1 MLIHGAS
8 WFSPFGNRRYEGGSW
23 EYFNHYKIE
32 GFTRLDLEDMLM
44 LEDLTSRNNSEANVY
59 LVLPDPQVALE
70 WEEDAEAVKMQQP
83 EQSSKVE
90 KCKIE
95 ELPEGCTVVPDV
107 VVNPL
112 EAAPQFLPK
121 SEDSNEVDS
130 NEVEDD
136 LDYIIPPEM
145 EDYMICIVLIIL
157 GLCQTLH
164 KPLGCK
170 DPAKESDSYA
180 EPDGPKS
187 PNVVVI
193 GFKEPLEETSTDKR
207 LRLRRMRKAQPQTQ
221 APDSRDELH
230 RVHIDDEDGDH
241 TSKLEFNPQTKND
254 DFKFEL
260 NIEFG
265 SIKILR
271 AALKEHFIH
280 IDREYILIHNDK
292 CKFRGKCNA
301 ERCPRMI
308 NEHVQSDG
316 MIFKITTISEGGH

>member
-1 MLIHGAS
+1 MIYGCCCPYLAA
-8 WFSPFGNRRYEGGSW
+8 
-23 EYFNHYKIE
+23 
-32 GFTRLDLEDMLM
+32 
-44 LEDLTSRNNSEANVY
+44 RNNSEANVY

-112 EAAPQFLPK
+112 GHV
-121 SEDSNEVDS
+121 N
-130 NEVEDD
+130 VEDKF
-136 LDYIIPPEM
+136 YNFF
-145 EDYMICIVLIIL
+145 VKW
-157 GLCQTLH
+157 Q
-164 KPLGCK
+164 
-170 DPAKESDSYA
+170 
-180 EPDGPKS
+180 PDGPKS

-292 CKFRGKCNA
+292 WFYRGCRPLIGLDGCFLKGYCKGVLLAALGVDGGNSIFLIAYAVVEKETTSSWEWFLTLLKDDLAPRDTSTLTMMSDRQKGLQNVVESTFNSPDTRFYVSHMYCN
-301 ERCPRMI
+301 
-308 NEHVQSDG
+308 
-316 MIFKITTISEGGH
+316 FKKDFPGLLSKQLV